1 MARRTRWLH
10 EAWIPVLAGL
20 AWFASASS
28 GGWVAYLFAA
38 LPGSLL
44 LSAGVATGLWPA
56 DPRAVHFGALGGA
69 AGMAI
74 GLFSFLWTSPLWAVI
89 LTGLS
94 LASFLIVGLL
104 GARAIDP
111 VEEVPE
117 SRRSPLFA
125 AEVAVDEGLLG
136 AMNMHLLGTMN
147 LALPMALRAR
157 RAGILSEARD
167 AVDLFR
173 ERGWLEEPTSYHAS
187 PPPLEKVK
195 LDRRRSRAF
204 HFEHLSFESE
214 YEPRPEE
221 PGRERWL
228 SYEPCRTAHAWLL
241 RHEDPGRPW
250 LVCVHGYQM
259 GRPSVD
265 LPAFRAHWLHR
276 RLGLNLA
283 FPVLPLHGPRMVG
296 LVSGD
301 GFLSGDLLDT
311 VHAEAQAMWD
321 LRRLISWIRAQGGE
335 TVGVSGLSLGGYNT
349 ALLASVTDGL
359 ACAIA
364 GIPLADMARMYW
376 WHGPPRDMIEAERA
390 GLGRPLMEQ
399 VLRPVAP
406 LALPPRIAKERRYIF
421 GGTADRLVPPEQVRD
436 LWRHWDRPKILWYP
450 GAHVTFL
457 LHASVRRFVEEALYE
472 SGLVAGEPERRVA
485 SA

>member
-1 MARRTRWLH
+1 MSRGTRWLH
-10 EAWIPVLAGL
+10 EAWILVVAGL

-38 LPGSLL
+38 LPGSML

-56 DPRAVHFGALGGA
+56 DPRAIHFGALGGA
-69 AGMAI
+69 AGTLI
-74 GLFSFLWTSPLWAVI
+74 GLFSFLWAGPLWAVA
-89 LTGLS
+89 LTALS
-94 LASFLIVGLL
+94 AASFLLVGHL
-104 GARAIDP
+104 GARAIP
-111 VEEVPE
+111 EAEEVPA

-157 RAGILSEARD
+157 RQGILDEARE

-173 ERGWLEEPTSYHAS
+173 ERGWLEDPAAYHPA
-187 PPPLEKVK
+187 PPPLEKVE
-195 LDRRRSRAF
+195 LRGRRARGLS
-204 HFEHLSFESE
+204 FEHLTFESG

-228 SYEPCRTAHAWLL
+228 SYQPCRTAHAWLL
-241 RHEDPGRPW
+241 RHPEPGRPW
-250 LVCVHGYQM
+250 LVCIHGYQM
-259 GRPSVD
+259 GRPLVD
-265 LPAFRAHWLHR
+265 LPAFRAAWLYR
-276 RLGLNLA
+276 RMGLNLA

-296 LVSGD
+296 MVSGD

-321 LRRLISWIRAQGGE
+321 IRRLIAWIRAQGA
-335 TVGVSGLSLGGYNT
+335 TAVGVAGLSLGGYNA
-349 ALLASVTDGL
+349 ALLASLEDGL
-359 ACAIA
+359 ACAIP
-364 GIPLADMARMYW
+364 GIPLADVARMYW

-390 GLGRPLMEQ
+390 GLGRAVMEQ

-406 LALPPRIAKERRYIF
+406 LALTPRVPKERRYIF

-436 LWRHWDRPKILWYP
+436 LWRHWGRPKILWYP

-457 LHASVRRFVEEALYE
+457 LHASVRRFIAQALYE
-472 SGLVAGEPERRVA
+472 SGLAASEPPRRVA